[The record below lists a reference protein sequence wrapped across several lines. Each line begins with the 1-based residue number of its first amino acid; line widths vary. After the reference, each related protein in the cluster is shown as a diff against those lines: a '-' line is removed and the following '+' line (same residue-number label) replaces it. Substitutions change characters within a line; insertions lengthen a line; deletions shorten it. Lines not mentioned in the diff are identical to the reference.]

1 MKVFYFVG
9 ASTETIEA
17 PTTAWRVTV
26 GTWMFTIPFVMFL
39 GAPVVI
45 PFLGLSAGQA
55 AAAIGAIIVAAEVIW
70 FASIPLLGL
79 QGFLAMKKKAFG
91 FLKLQT
97 RPISRPRHQMGVTLF
112 WIGLGGQLSLHAIM
126 IIAYAVVGAHQE
138 RIVLGL
144 TFEQQ
149 LTIYFSFLLLF
160 VVCLIAGIYAL
171 GAQGLV
177 NRQITELIEM
187 KFTY

>member
-1 MKVFYFVG
+1 
-9 ASTETIEA
+9 
-17 PTTAWRVTV
+17 
-26 GTWMFTIPFVMFL
+26 MFAIPFVMFF

-45 PFLGLSAGQA
+45 PLLGLSAGQA

-112 WIGLGGQLSLHAIM
+112 WIGLGGQLSLNAIM
-126 IIAYAVVGAHQE
+126 IIAYAIVGAHPE
-138 RIVLGL
+138 RVILGM

-149 LTIYFSFLLLF
+149 LAAYLTVLILCVICF
-160 VVCLIAGIYAL
+160 IAGIYAL
-171 GAQGLV
+171 GANFAGRFKHAFDWSEEQGDSV
-177 NRQITELIEM
+177 FSKIHENGFRPY
-187 KFTY
+187 KS